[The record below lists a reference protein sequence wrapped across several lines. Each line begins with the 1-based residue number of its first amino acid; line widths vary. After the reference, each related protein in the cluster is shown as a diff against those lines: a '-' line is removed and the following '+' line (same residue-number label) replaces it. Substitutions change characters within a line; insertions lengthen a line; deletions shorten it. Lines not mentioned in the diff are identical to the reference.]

1 MTAKYGTY
9 FHFFTNQEGVS
20 HFGTE
25 WGGGGEAKTLLLI
38 IFEIFW
44 WNDISFRIKYDMKLN
59 ILTDKAGQK
68 FHWLALHTE

>member
-9 FHFFTNQEGVS
+9 FHFFINQEGVS

-25 WGGGGEAKTLLLI
+25 WGGEAKTLLLI
-38 IFEIFW
+38 TFEIFW

-59 ILTDKAGQK
+59 ILTDRAGQK
-68 FHWLALHTE
+68 FHWLALHTD